1 MDNFSKENSKLKK
14 ILALRDS
21 EIKQIEQ
28 KLSKNKITEQNM
40 LMSKDDEYSNLEKE
54 YNKILSEYSSLK
66 TERDFLFKQNSKFL
80 KEEDFFLTEMDRLK
94 KKISQSD
101 LFISR
106 LETNLKEKDESYNY
120 CKLILEKERERHIQS
135 SKTLNSDF
143 NSLSTFYENHLNE
156 KKIEYFESEKSFTNE
171 IEVLKKKLSEYV
183 SLISKLKTG
192 LDQEEKSHQICRDII
207 GVFQEEIKSLENI
220 NSDHNSTTRYL
231 PYIVLFFLVFCI
243 SQTFL
248 FPVV

>member
-94 KKISQSD
+94 KKNKPI
-101 LFISR
+101 
-106 LETNLKEKDESYNY
+106 
-120 CKLILEKERERHIQS
+120 
-135 SKTLNSDF
+135 
-143 NSLSTFYENHLNE
+143 
-156 KKIEYFESEKSFTNE
+156 
-171 IEVLKKKLSEYV
+171 
-183 SLISKLKTG
+183 
-192 LDQEEKSHQICRDII
+192 
-207 GVFQEEIKSLENI
+207 
-220 NSDHNSTTRYL
+220 
-231 PYIVLFFLVFCI
+231 
-243 SQTFL
+243 
-248 FPVV
+248 